1 MPPTDIYETED
12 AYILETELPGMTK
25 DDVEIEF
32 VESRLI
38 LRGERRPKPEAKE
51 EQYRRRERTYG
62 RFECVFLLPQTID
75 RDHRRFDRRDLL
87 RSAPFPFGKASLV
100 LLWHANHLH
109 QSVRPRRAT
118 SHLQRGCGQYPIRET
133 ADSARS

>member
-51 EQYRRRERTYG
+51 E
-62 RFECVFLLPQTID
+62 
-75 RDHRRFDRRDLL
+75 
-87 RSAPFPFGKASLV
+87 
-100 LLWHANHLH
+100 
-109 QSVRPRRAT
+109 
-118 SHLQRGCGQYPIRET
+118 
-133 ADSARS
+133 